1 MYVTYSSGNYL
12 NHVIYYLPSSYISYD
27 WKFVSF
33 VHKLYD
39 SFFSCGKSLLVVFKL
54 FSSILALKILVHLW
68 EEVSSGSSYSTI
80 SATIS
85 LIFHI
90 FFLSFRESNF
100 ITVAFNFQC
109 CFQLAFDYWYYNHLL
124 AIFFFCFILDGFCFT
139 SLNLLIFALHVLT
152 FRSIHPFHFSF
163 QLPF

>member
-1 MYVTYSSGNYL
+1 M
-12 NHVIYYLPSSYISYD
+12 VIILIIHYLPGSYISYH

-39 SFFSCGKSLLVVFKL
+39 SFFIRNSFFSCGKSFLVVFKL

-80 SATIS
+80 SATIL
-85 LIFHI
+85 LIFNI

-100 ITVAFNFQC
+100 ITVAFSFQC
-109 CFQLAFDYWYYNHLL
+109 CFQLAFDYWYYIHLL

-139 SLNLLIFALHVLT
+139 SLNLLIFSLHVLT
-152 FRSIHPFHFSF
+152 CSIHPFHFSF